1 MEPDVVTDEEFGNK
15 VLKVEV
21 DASTLSTGVYDV
33 KAMWEKNDGRNIM
46 KSARTGVF
54 AITDN
59 SEEVGEIKSEV
70 IRIASYVES
79 IGRDGLSAYEIAV
92 IRGLN
97 NGLSENDWVGNE
109 AGRIVA
115 EQERES
121 AETTR
126 KENETA
132 RENAESSRQ
141 SRFNTFM
148 TESSDAFSDAQT
160 NRDTAFTQAQ
170 GDRETAFTDRIA
182 DFEARFNEA
191 EAARDNGEGRR
202 NQSYAEAENKRDAD
216 YATAEANR
224 DKKYG
229 QAEATRNST
238 IDSKLSDIEIRFKY
252 AEDARK
258 TIFNNNEDSRQT
270 NEQYRIQA
278 EGKREKDFQD
288 NEQRREQTF
297 QDNEVTRQINE
308 IKREVQESIRQQA
321 EQIRIDTFD
330 ENERGRISAENER
343 KQNETQREANE
354 TIRQE
359 SYLDKLPVSAVVQ
372 ETGDG
377 ENVVMSQKAVSE
389 KLTELDS
396 KANFSN
402 STVISGVIKTSHNKV
417 GEANVFVKAGSKLK
431 ITYNFSSLAGLGW
444 RLYENITGNS
454 SLTGGDATDLNGT
467 KIVTTTQDVTKFLLY
482 TTSDIEG
489 ECVLYIENTFEE
501 RIANTEEKV
510 ANTEEKLANHPVYS
524 TAIHMAGSYGHSW
537 RAVAKASTFIN
548 KGRTLKISYNFSSSV
563 LGDNGWRLYAN
574 EPGNIFAQGGVKE
587 LKGEKQVKVDED
599 IHELFLYVK
608 TPIENEEGTFEMY
621 LSEFDD
627 RIISLQTN
635 NEKHNSEIRE
645 INSNLYGGET
655 KISFAQHITSSRK
668 KIGELQVRIEE
679 GEEFTVKAERNYVSL
694 TDGRLYDENFKSLS
708 YLYEGMTETVKAPNP
723 INKLLFYDD
732 SETVGE
738 MVVTIGRNRK
748 YATYNEFK
756 DVDDSVDNMIDGLY
770 GDEQTLKFN
779 QPISSGRTYIGSF
792 DVNIKEGD
800 KFTLEVQRDYESLTG
815 GRIYQNEAPDLLS
828 GLTDK
833 ERSYVAKKD
842 INKFII
848 YDDSNT
854 EGVMTLTYKKESK
867 FALKEEVEDKRTP
880 YKGLYGTVI
889 GDSHAIRRASW
900 VPQVYSR
907 LGVNYDENVAS
918 FIVGEGNS
926 CGEGYEDCVDP
937 VFAQAKRAVESYNKG
952 NKIDFI
958 LLDNVHY
965 VYESDVMPVI
975 PFKMNQ
981 IVDLGK
987 MEGSSSQEKTWFNN
1001 NFTSLVAKAEQK
1013 LGTTLKSTWTRKK
1026 YDLTFSGTPVAG
1038 TSFSIIID
1046 GKTYDTPINEGDTL
1060 TTFAKRVATW
1070 VFGEEWTSTSKN
1082 NVVTITYNGNGT
1094 APTLIISYNANGSGI
1109 TMTSTEG
1116 EVESSVYR
1124 YYQRKDLVDWNNVS
1138 AWGVVSS
1145 WFAGGLK
1152 GAVEYLLENIPTVK
1166 IVIISLPYYPIE
1178 KNDFLTELGQ
1188 DQEAFLS
1195 SSTYTSNRKRVTLMK
1210 NIAEYYN
1217 LPFVDFEKD
1226 AYISL
1231 SNYFNYFPERDVHPY
1246 KIGYER
1252 LADCICAKLGF

>member
-1 MEPDVVTDEEFGNK
+1 
-15 VLKVEV
+15 
-21 DASTLSTGVYDV
+21 
-33 KAMWEKNDGRNIM
+33 
-46 KSARTGVF
+46 
-54 AITDN
+54 
-59 SEEVGEIKSEV
+59 
-70 IRIASYVES
+70 
-79 IGRDGLSAYEIAV
+79 
-92 IRGLN
+92 
-97 NGLSENDWVGNE
+97 
-109 AGRIVA
+109 
-115 EQERES
+115 
-121 AETTR
+121 
-126 KENETA
+126 
-132 RENAESSRQ
+132 
-141 SRFNTFM
+141 
-148 TESSDAFSDAQT
+148 
-160 NRDTAFTQAQ
+160 
-170 GDRETAFTDRIA
+170 
-182 DFEARFNEA
+182 
-191 EAARDNGEGRR
+191 
-202 NQSYAEAENKRDAD
+202 
-216 YATAEANR
+216 
-224 DKKYG
+224 
-229 QAEATRNST
+229 
-238 IDSKLSDIEIRFKY
+238 
-252 AEDARK
+252 
-258 TIFNNNEDSRQT
+258 
-270 NEQYRIQA
+270 
-278 EGKREKDFQD
+278 
-288 NEQRREQTF
+288 
-297 QDNEVTRQINE
+297 
-308 IKREVQESIRQQA
+308 
-321 EQIRIDTFD
+321 
-330 ENERGRISAENER
+330 
-343 KQNETQREANE
+343 
-354 TIRQE
+354 
-359 SYLDKLPVSAVVQ
+359 
-372 ETGDG
+372 
-377 ENVVMSQKAVSE
+377 
-389 KLTELDS
+389 
-396 KANFSN
+396 
-402 STVISGVIKTSHNKV
+402 
-417 GEANVFVKAGSKLK
+417 
-431 ITYNFSSLAGLGW
+431 
-444 RLYENITGNS
+444 
-454 SLTGGDATDLNGT
+454 
-467 KIVTTTQDVTKFLLY
+467 
-482 TTSDIEG
+482 
-489 ECVLYIENTFEE
+489 
-501 RIANTEEKV
+501 
-510 ANTEEKLANHPVYS
+510 
-524 TAIHMAGSYGHSW
+524 MAGSYGHSW
-537 RAVAKASTFIN
+537 SAVAKASTFIN

-563 LGDNGWRLYAN
+563 LGENGWRLYAN

-599 IHELFLYVK
+599 IHKLFLYVK

-627 RIISLQTN
+627 RIISLQTTA
-635 NEKHNSEIRE
+635 EKHNSEIRE

-655 KISFAQHITSSRK
+655 KISFAQHITSSRE

-679 GEEFTVKAERNYVSL
+679 GEEFTVKAERNYLSL
-694 TDGRLYDENFKSLS
+694 TDGRLYDENFKSLG
-708 YLYEGMTETVKAPNP
+708 YLYEGMTKTVKAPNP

-770 GDEQTLKFN
+770 GDEQILKFN
-779 QPISSGRTYIGSF
+779 QPISSERTYIGSF

-828 GLTDK
+828 GLTEK

-965 VYESDVMPVI
+965 VYESDVKPVI

-1178 KNDFLTELGQ
+1178 KNEFLTELGQ
-1188 DQEAFLS
+1188 DQEAFLN